1 MRISDWSSDVC
12 SSDLPGR
19 QDRRGAGQQIGGA
32 APAEQAAHAA
42 AAATTADAEAATLAP
57 LQQDDADEGERQENV
72 DDQENCRH
80 DTRCLSRRPC
90 RGAVARLCNGYGAAW
105 PAKSPRKL
113 RLSTRPSAPP
123 RPQPDPK
130 SRGEGTR
137 EKARE

>member
-80 DTRCLSRRPC
+80 DRSEERRVGKEGVSTSRSRR
-90 RGAVARLCNGYGAAW
+90 
-105 PAKSPRKL
+105 
-113 RLSTRPSAPP
+113 STYH
-123 RPQPDPK
+123 
-130 SRGEGTR
+130 
-137 EKARE
+137 